1 MRTLA
6 ATVLLIPLLVAAET
20 VSVGN
25 FADDGLEGWQSQ
37 SFAGET
43 DYQLV
48 EVGGRRVLR
57 AESQGTASGLYREQ
71 RIDLSVTPWLHWR
84 WKVKDTLKGVDET
97 TRDGDDYPARV
108 YVVFSGGLAFWR
120 TRTVVYV
127 WASNQPQGSH
137 WANAFTDNARVIAV
151 QSGDANA
158 GEWQREARNVRA
170 DYEMLF
176 GEDVSEADAVA
187 IMTDTDNSDQS
198 AVAWYDD
205 IHFSNRSEP

>member
-1 MRTLA
+1 MKTLA
-6 ATVLLIPLLVAAET
+6 AIVLLIPSLVAAET
-20 VSVGN
+20 VSVGD
-25 FADDGLEGWQSQ
+25 FAEHGLAGWQSQ

-48 EVGGRRVLR
+48 EAGGRRVLKADSR
-57 AESQGTASGLYREQ
+57 GTASGLYHEKS
-71 RIDLSVTPWLHWR
+71 IDLGATPWLHWR
-84 WKVKDTLKGVDET
+84 WKVQDTLEDVDET

-120 TRTVVYV
+120 THTVIYV

-158 GEWQREARNVRA
+158 GEWQRETRNVRA

-176 GEDVSEADAVA
+176 GEDISEADAVA

-205 IHFSNRSEP
+205 LYFSGRSEP